1 MSDQLNEFLKKIH
14 DSKNKLPAYLTI
26 IVRPGKKLVAIK
38 IKKEEA
44 NILRILAHEE
54 KNKKQKSTGYFTHSF
69 HIPIKNLGLSP
80 DSKDKEI
87 LATLSNPTKIPNK
100 ATKAFIEDILR
111 NYINIL
117 PEKKKHY
124 FKTERYKKKKEY
136 QTGVKLK
143 GF

>member
-1 MSDQLNEFLKKIH
+1 MVDKLDEFLKKIH
-14 DSKNKLPAYLTI
+14 NSKNNLPLYITI
-26 IVRPGKKLVAIK
+26 IVRPGKKLIDFK

-44 NILRILAHEE
+44 NILRVIAHEE
-54 KNKKQKSTGYFTHSF
+54 KTTGYFIHSF

-87 LATLSNPTKIPNK
+87 LANLSYPNRIPNK
-100 ATKAFIEDILR
+100 ATKAFVEDILR
-111 NYINIL
+111 KYINIL

>member
-1 MSDQLNEFLKKIH
+1 MADKLDEFLKKIH
-14 DSKNKLPAYLTI
+14 DSKNNLPLYITI
-26 IVRPGKKLVAIK
+26 IVRPGKKLIDFK
-38 IKKEEA
+38 IKKEDE
-44 NILRILAHEE
+44 NILRVIAHEE
-54 KNKKQKSTGYFTHSF
+54 KTTGYFIHSF

-87 LATLSNPTKIPNK
+87 LANLSNPIKIPNK
-100 ATKAFIEDILR
+100 ATKAFVEDILR
-111 NYINIL
+111 KYINIL

-124 FKTERYKKKKEY
+124 FKTERYKKKKDY

>member
-1 MSDQLNEFLKKIH
+1 MSEKIKEFLKKIH

-26 IVRPGKKLVAIK
+26 IVRPGKKVVDIK

-44 NILRILAHEE
+44 NILKVICHEE
-54 KNKKQKSTGYFTHSF
+54 KTAGWFVHSF
-69 HIPIKNLGLSP
+69 HIPIKNIGLAP
-80 DSKDKEI
+80 DAKDKDI
-87 LATLSNPTKIPNK
+87 LANLSNPVRIPNK
-100 ATKAFIEDILR
+100 TTRAFVEDILR
-111 NYINIL
+111 KYINIL

-124 FKTERYKKKKEY
+124 FKTERYKKKKEM

>member
-1 MSDQLNEFLKKIH
+1 MADKLDEFLKKIH
-14 DSKNKLPAYLTI
+14 NSKNNLPRYITI
-26 IVRPGKKLVAIK
+26 IVRPGKKLIDFK
-38 IKKEEA
+38 IKKEDA
-44 NILRILAHEE
+44 NILKVIAHEE
-54 KNKKQKSTGYFTHSF
+54 KTTGYFIHSF

-87 LATLSNPTKIPNK
+87 LSNLSNPGRIPNK
-100 ATKAFIEDILR
+100 ATKAFVEDVLR
-111 NYINIL
+111 KYINIL

>member
-14 DSKNKLPAYLTI
+14 DSKNELPAYLTI

-44 NILRILAHEE
+44 NILKVIAHEE
-54 KNKKQKSTGYFTHSF
+54 KSTGYFTHSF
-69 HIPIKNLGLSP
+69 HIPIKNIGLP
-80 DSKDKEI
+80 PNSKDKEI
-87 LATLSNPTKIPNK
+87 LANLSNPNKIPNK
-100 ATKAFIEDILR
+100 ATKAFVEDILR
-111 NYINIL
+111 KYYDIL

-124 FKTERYKKKKEY
+124 FKTERYKKKKDF

>member
-1 MSDQLNEFLKKIH
+1 MANKLDDLLKKLH
-14 DSKNKLPAYLTI
+14 DPKNKLPLYITI
-26 IVRPGKKLVAIK
+26 IVRPGKKVLDFK

-44 NILRILAHEE
+44 NILRVIAHEE
-54 KNKKQKSTGYFTHSF
+54 KTTGYFIHSF

-87 LATLSNPTKIPNK
+87 LSFLSNPFKIPNK
-100 ATKAFIEDILR
+100 TTKTFVEDILR
-111 NYINIL
+111 KYINIL
-117 PEKKKHY
+117 PEKKKHF
-124 FKTERYKKKKEY
+124 FKTERYKKKKEF

>member
-54 KNKKQKSTGYFTHSF
+54 KKKKQKSTGYFTHSF
-69 HIPIKNLGLSP
+69 HIPIKNLGISP

-87 LATLSNPTKIPNK
+87 LATLSNPNKISNK
-100 ATKAFIEDILR
+100 ATKAFVEEILR
-111 NYINIL
+111 RYINIL

>member
-44 NILRILAHEE
+44 NILKVIAHEE
-54 KNKKQKSTGYFTHSF
+54 KSTGYFTHSF
-69 HIPIKNLGLSP
+69 HIPIKNIGLPP

-87 LATLSNPTKIPNK
+87 LANLSNPNKIPNK
-100 ATKAFIEDILR
+100 ATKAFVEDILR
-111 NYINIL
+111 KYLDIL

-124 FKTERYKKKKEY
+124 FKTERYKKKKEF

>member
-1 MSDQLNEFLKKIH
+1 MADKLDEFLKKIH
-14 DSKNKLPAYLTI
+14 DSKNNLPLYITI
-26 IVRPGKKLVAIK
+26 IVRPGKKLIDFK
-38 IKKEEA
+38 IKKEEE
-44 NILRILAHEE
+44 NILRVIAHEE
-54 KNKKQKSTGYFTHSF
+54 KTTGYFIHSF

-87 LATLSNPTKIPNK
+87 LANLSNPIKIPNK
-100 ATKAFIEDILR
+100 ATKAFVEDILR
-111 NYINIL
+111 KYLNIL

>member
-1 MSDQLNEFLKKIH
+1 MADKLDEFLKKID
-14 DSKNKLPAYLTI
+14 DSKNNLPLYITI
-26 IVRPGKKLVAIK
+26 IVRPGKKLIDFK

-44 NILRILAHEE
+44 NILRVIAHEE
-54 KNKKQKSTGYFTHSF
+54 KTTGYFIHSF
-69 HIPIKNLGLSP
+69 HIPIKNIGLSP

-87 LATLSNPTKIPNK
+87 LAVLSNPIKIPNK
-100 ATKAFIEDILR
+100 PTKSFVEDILR
-111 NYINIL
+111 KYLNIL